1 MKRAWVVLGLLAAVQ
16 SASAAIQYE
25 FRQSARSDVENQS
38 AIDFSGRAVIDGDR
52 SRVEF
57 LSGNAYTPGTY
68 LIATNGSR
76 TLTFVDP
83 AKKSYVEVNAGSVV
97 TAIGAAKIS
106 IANKKVDTTLMD
118 DHPTIAGLPTDHY
131 RLTLSYD
138 ITLAFGTLPLTQTV
152 HTIIDKWV
160 TRAFGD
166 VAETFLA
173 GGALKTG
180 NPDLDDLIDTEN
192 TKVKGFALR
201 QMINVTTINN
211 TPQVAKQLPLRRTS
225 TQTREITV
233 TSIESKATLPTTAF
247 VVPAGYHKADPLR
260 DDTQKAPLTVLS
272 MEPPSGN

>member
-1 MKRAWVVLGLLAAVQ
+1 MKRVWVVMGLLAAVE
-16 SASAAIQYE
+16 SASAAVQYE
-25 FRQSARSDVENQS
+25 FRQSSRSDLDSQQ

-52 SRVEF
+52 ARVEF

-106 IANKKVDTTLMD
+106 ITNKKVDTTLMD
-118 DHPTIAGLPTDHY
+118 DHPNIAGIPTDHY
-131 RLTLSYD
+131 RLTFSYD
-138 ITLAFGTLPLTQTV
+138 ITLSFGTLPLIETV

-192 TKVKGFALR
+192 MKVKGFALR
-201 QMINVTTINN
+201 QTLNVTTVNN
-211 TPQVAKQLPLRRTS
+211 SPQVAKQLPLRRTS
-225 TQTREITV
+225 TQTREITI
-233 TSIESKATLPTTAF
+233 TSIEPKTTLPTTLF

-260 DDTQKAPLTVLS
+260 DDTRKTPLQVLS
-272 MEPPSGN
+272 MEPSGN

>member
-1 MKRAWVVLGLLAAVQ
+1 MKRVWVVMGFLAAVE
-16 SASAAIQYE
+16 SASAAVQYE
-25 FRQSARSDVENQS
+25 FRQSSRSDLDSQA

-52 SRVEF
+52 ARIEF

-68 LIATNGSR
+68 LIVTNGSR

-118 DHPTIAGLPTDHY
+118 DHPNIAGIPTDHY
-131 RLTLSYD
+131 RLTFSYD
-138 ITLAFGTLPLTQTV
+138 ITLAFGTLPLTETV

-166 VAETFLA
+166 VGETFLA

-192 TKVKGFALR
+192 TKVRGFPLR
-201 QMINVTTINN
+201 QTINVTTVNN
-211 TPQVAKQLPLRRTS
+211 NPQVAKQLPLRRTS
-225 TQTREITV
+225 TQTREIII
-233 TSIESKATLPTTAF
+233 TSIEPKTPLPAMF
-247 VVPAGYHKADPLR
+247 IVPAGYHKADPLR

-272 MEPPSGN
+272 MEPSGN